1 VLFCLLIKADIFS
14 FSLISCVP
22 VYSYRYI
29 LNISST
35 TDYCPMDSAYC
46 SISVAYDYH
55 YSHYTARI
63 EEHETT
69 VTCYRDTQLKSFA
82 RYVFKYST
90 IIMSALIIVLIF
102 TDTGHVSLMDVFI
115 DVPFFSLLEAHSS
128 HAHTLSLFLQS
139 ITRYTLS
146 RCIPRINRRH
156 IEERLNREIE
166 QQRQHF
172 FRWRERMNEEGFLFG
187 LKLKTKIYRREVER
201 DSDSIAG
208 VGDDDGDDENVIL
221 CSICILELEDGERIA
236 GGYSVQPFLFI
247 YLYLY
252 ILIDTFY
259 TSTS

>member
-1 VLFCLLIKADIFS
+1 MAQHFSLLLLLLMHLSHGQEDTASQDAAVSKKGADNNIRHLHNSGLHRQYYCGLQNALIMKVAKNETSGTLYKIDENITTATDQVYAVKQCACYSWLINETSMCCSAFSSKLIFS

-63 EEHETT
+63 EDHETT
-69 VTCYRDTQLKSFA
+69 VRCYRDTQLKSFA

-115 DVPFFSLLEAHSS
+115 DVPFFSLREAQ
-128 HAHTLSLFLQS
+128 LSLPS
-139 ITRYTLS
+139 EYYTIHTFTLH
-146 RCIPRINRRH
+146 PTY
-156 IEERLNREIE
+156 
-166 QQRQHF
+166 QQTSYR
-172 FRWRERMNEEGFLFG
+172 G
-187 LKLKTKIYRREVER
+187 KT
-201 DSDSIAG
+201 
-208 VGDDDGDDENVIL
+208 
-221 CSICILELEDGERIA
+221 
-236 GGYSVQPFLFI
+236 
-247 YLYLY
+247 
-252 ILIDTFY
+252 
-259 TSTS
+259 